1 MPHQLT
7 YASALPGKTKK
18 CENCIFPQCCIS
30 ALPEFNELLDFFSL
44 FDSQLILM
52 LLYGSLS
59 LVMNAFSY
67 REYWGHGSR
76 RKEVDSAAA
85 VGLLHT
91 QCTSA
96 LSSGFLISQGNVEAL
111 GKQRPSDF
119 LLSQ

>member
-67 REYWGHGSR
+67 REYWGHGSGE
-76 RKEVDSAAA
+76 RKSTALQQLDCCTHNAPVRC
-85 VGLLHT
+85 LL
-91 QCTSA
+91 
-96 LSSGFLISQGNVEAL
+96 GFLFRKAM
-111 GKQRPSDF
+111 
-119 LLSQ
+119 